1 MIVIIYVLSL
11 MCKSSRRK
19 TLSGQL
25 KHSHTACMVIQR
37 LLRSPIMMMHDV
49 ISECWQ
55 WTAVGI
61 MEIIIIKL
69 QLCNILIIL
78 IIFFDHYYDHGAKGF
93 HNNCWRWSSEK
104 LLLLILSL
112 QADQSLNFEDAETK
126 YTHTNTPTWTMKAF
140 VGWRSSTDDDKCRQR
155 AGDGWS
161 NNVIHW
167 GSLLILRSFTITIEV
182 IASRAEDAKEEE
194 GEDQC
199 NIKHC
204 MHRRAAKETYIS
216 WRRMNLTAIVF
227 ILVYAKR
234 NERFVFSFLPS
245 FRIYI
250 LSKGIDLSISEWV
263 SDCFSARGGGSLS
276 GLINWFK

>member
-1 MIVIIYVLSL
+1 MI
-11 MCKSSRRK
+11 MRRK
-19 TLSGQL
+19 VSQQL
-25 KHSHTACMVIQR
+25 QPCR
-37 LLRSPIMMMHDV
+37 
-49 ISECWQ
+49 
-55 WTAVGI
+55 
-61 MEIIIIKL
+61 
-69 QLCNILIIL
+69 
-78 IIFFDHYYDHGAKGF
+78 
-93 HNNCWRWSSEK
+93 RWSSEK

-140 VGWRSSTDDDKCRQR
+140 VGWRSSTDDKCRQR

-182 IASRAEDAKEEE
+182 IGSRAEDAKEEEE

-263 SDCFSARGGGSLS
+263 SEWLFFCTRW
-276 GLINWFK
+276 WFVEWID

>member
-1 MIVIIYVLSL
+1 MQYLDNIDYILWSLLLSWSERFSQQLPKMIF
-11 MCKSSRRK
+11 
-19 TLSGQL
+19 G
-25 KHSHTACMVIQR
+25 
-37 LLRSPIMMMHDV
+37 
-49 ISECWQ
+49 
-55 WTAVGI
+55 
-61 MEIIIIKL
+61 EIIIV
-69 QLCNILIIL
+69 NIIIVTGWPVIEL
-78 IIFFDHYYDHGAKGF
+78 
-93 HNNCWRWSSEK
+93 WRCRNQ
-104 LLLLILSL
+104 IH
-112 QADQSLNFEDAETK
+112 
-126 YTHTNTPTWTMKAF
+126 THTNTPTWTMKAF
-140 VGWRSSTDDDKCRQR
+140 VGWRSSTDDKCRQR

-182 IASRAEDAKEEE
+182 IGSRAEDEAE

-204 MHRRAAKETYIS
+204 MHRRTAKETYIS

-250 LSKGIDLSISEWV
+250 LSKGIDLSSISE
-263 SDCFSARGGGSLS
+263 
-276 GLINWFK
+276 

>member
-1 MIVIIYVLSL
+1 
-11 MCKSSRRK
+11 
-19 TLSGQL
+19 
-25 KHSHTACMVIQR
+25 
-37 LLRSPIMMMHDV
+37 
-49 ISECWQ
+49 
-55 WTAVGI
+55 
-61 MEIIIIKL
+61 
-69 QLCNILIIL
+69 
-78 IIFFDHYYDHGAKGF
+78 
-93 HNNCWRWSSEK
+93 
-104 LLLLILSL
+104 
-112 QADQSLNFEDAETK
+112 
-126 YTHTNTPTWTMKAF
+126 MKAF
-140 VGWRSSTDDDKCRQR
+140 VGWRSSTDDKCRQK

-182 IASRAEDAKEEE
+182 IGSRAEDEAE

-204 MHRRAAKETYIS
+204 MHRRAAKETYFS

-263 SDCFSARGGGSLS
+263 IVFLHAVVVRWVDWLIDLS
-276 GLINWFK
+276 SSFKFTYNNLLLITFKLLLVRQLSNWLNLILLVSTIIN

>member
-11 MCKSSRRK
+11 MCKSCTRK

-25 KHSHTACMVIQR
+25 KHSHCMHGHSTITAIADYDDAWCDKRVLAMNRSRHNGNNNNKIAAMQYLDNIDYILWS
-37 LLRSPIMMMHDV
+37 LLWSWGERFSQQLLKMIF
-49 ISECWQ
+49 
-55 WTAVGI
+55 G
-61 MEIIIIKL
+61 EIIIV
-69 QLCNILIIL
+69 NIIVTGWPVIEL
-78 IIFFDHYYDHGAKGF
+78 
-93 HNNCWRWSSEK
+93 WRCRNQ
-104 LLLLILSL
+104 IH
-112 QADQSLNFEDAETK
+112 
-126 YTHTNTPTWTMKAF
+126 THTNTPTWTMKAF
-140 VGWRSSTDDDKCRQR
+140 VGWRSSTDDKCRQR

-182 IASRAEDAKEEE
+182 IGSRAEDEAEGE

-276 GLINWFK
+276 GLINWF